1 MSEPRFISIDG
12 NVGSGKSTFVDLFK
26 NRVNGNENYLFV
38 QEPVLEWEA
47 IKNKDGKSMIELFYG
62 NQNKY
67 AFTFQ
72 MMAYISRLAILKD
85 ALRTAKEKGV
95 KYIVSERS
103 VDTDR
108 NVFAKMLHD
117 DDKMEDVEHAIY
129 NRWYDCF
136 FFNKFKQCFRL
147 R

>member
-62 NQNKY
+62 NQNNGR
-67 AFTFQ
+67 
-72 MMAYISRLAILKD
+72 SR
-85 ALRTAKEKGV
+85 
-95 KYIVSERS
+95 
-103 VDTDR
+103 
-108 NVFAKMLHD
+108 
-117 DDKMEDVEHAIY
+117 
-129 NRWYDCF
+129 
-136 FFNKFKQCFRL
+136 
-147 R
+147 